1 MRRHPFPSFVTAAL
15 TASSFAALLPSCAE
29 NDSMMFIV
37 GVMAVEAP
45 ACTVRP
51 DATSVL
57 QAGGVL
63 DRAFTSGYTG
73 ALLVGNQLT
82 QRGSREQ
89 LRTET
94 SRVALRGAEVRI
106 ETSAGGQLAEFSTIG
121 TGFVDPAAGSDPAYS
136 AMFVDMIPSSVSAGL
151 PDGRVVAKVRVFGD
165 TLGGEEV
172 TSSELSYPIDICTG
186 CLVDYPT
193 NAAVPTEPTYMCGIS
208 MVPGETEQRP
218 CQLGQDQ
225 PIPCTLCAAT
235 NPICRDPAQNPS
247 R

>member
-1 MRRHPFPSFVTAAL
+1 MSLRPVSSLVKTALTLSTAAFV
-15 TASSFAALLPSCAE
+15 APGCAE

-37 GVMAVEAP
+37 GVMVVEP
-45 ACTVRP
+45 PSCSVRP

-57 QAGGVL
+57 QARGIL

-94 SRVALRGAEVRI
+94 SRVALRGAEIRI
-106 ETSAGGQLAEFSTIG
+106 ETPAGAQLAEFSTVG
-121 TGFVDPAAGSDPAYS
+121 TGFVDPASGADPSYS
-136 AMFVDMIPSSVSAGL
+136 AMFVDLIPSSVSGSL
-151 PDGRVVAKVRVFGD
+151 PDGRVVVKVRVFGD

-186 CLVDYPT
+186 CLVFYPAS
-193 NAAVPTEPTYMCGIS
+193 AADPTSPTYMCSGAAL
-208 MVPGETEQRP
+208 TEDFEPP
-218 CQLGQDQ
+218 CQIGQDQ
-225 PIPCTLCAAT
+225 MIPCTFCLQ
-235 NPICRDPAQNPS
+235 NPICRDPSLNTQ
-247 R
+247 